1 MVPRKQTY
9 RNEQKRIKRYGFIWI
24 ELKNKGNMEMKKVF
38 MNDGDRDYLLDRLEE
53 ILHDNH
59 CLEYKDKICDAFSK
73 YITNDNREL
82 KPFNLEAV
90 KADKSVCTRD
100 GKNVRVIC
108 FDKVGAYPVVA
119 LVQEEGM
126 ETCHFYSK
134 DGKCV
139 DCGNE
144 YDLMML
150 CEKKKGYVN
159 IYSNLIHDTLENA
172 DKVRKHINNSNYM
185 YTLEVEWEE

>member
-1 MVPRKQTY
+1 
-9 RNEQKRIKRYGFIWI
+9 
-24 ELKNKGNMEMKKVF
+24 MEMKKVF